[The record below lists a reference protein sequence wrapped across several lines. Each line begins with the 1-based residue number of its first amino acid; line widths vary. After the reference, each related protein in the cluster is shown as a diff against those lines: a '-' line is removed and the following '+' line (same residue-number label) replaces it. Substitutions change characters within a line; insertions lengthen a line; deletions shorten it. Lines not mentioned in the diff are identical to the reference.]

1 MESLV
6 LMLSAQQPPGYSASN
21 VMIVGAAILIL
32 LAIRAVGRS
41 LQPVYELV
49 KSAAAMGL
57 ALVLAIAAF
66 ALVVLSLV
74 A

>member
-1 MESLV
+1 MESLI
-6 LMLSAQQPPGYSASN
+6 LMLSAQQPPGGGASN
-21 VMIVGAAILIL
+21 VMIVGAAILIV

-41 LQPVYELV
+41 LQPVYQLL

-57 ALVLAIAAF
+57 ALVLALAAF
-66 ALVVLSLV
+66 ALVVLSLF